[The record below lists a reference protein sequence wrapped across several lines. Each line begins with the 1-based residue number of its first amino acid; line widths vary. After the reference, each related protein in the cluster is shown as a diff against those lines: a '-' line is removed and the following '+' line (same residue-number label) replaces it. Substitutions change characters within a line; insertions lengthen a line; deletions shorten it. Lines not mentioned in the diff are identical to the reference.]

1 MLYKKKVLNF
11 TGLTYPVT
19 VFAKSDADGMCV
31 GIKTLTA
38 DGKEYSVTTRPVKV
52 EPAPSVDEF
61 ADFYN
66 TMLGD
71 ATEYSEDLR
80 AAGLDIQM
88 RTAKQLIAYL
98 SDTDF
103 VTKEH
108 DAQST
113 KLYH

>member
-1 MLYKKKVLNF
+1 MLYKEKVLNF
-11 TGLTYPVT
+11 TGLTHPVT

-38 DGKEYSVTTRPVKV
+38 DSKEYSVTTRPVKT

-61 ADFYN
+61 SNFYIA
-66 TMLGD
+66 MLGD

-80 AAGLDIQM
+80 AAALDIQI

-108 DAQST
+108 NAQPT